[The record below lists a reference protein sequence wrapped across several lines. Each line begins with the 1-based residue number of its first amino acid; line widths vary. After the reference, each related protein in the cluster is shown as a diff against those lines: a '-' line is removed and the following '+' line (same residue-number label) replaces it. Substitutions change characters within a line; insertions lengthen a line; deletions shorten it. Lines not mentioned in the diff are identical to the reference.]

1 MCEFHYVSGM
11 CLLMLCLLV
20 LKYVFLRFFYFLQ
33 IMKNYCHRTIF
44 GEVANSV
51 LGDHYLIFAYF
62 VKNFEGNILIFSR
75 VNAVCGVLL
84 SVSWCTISSLVPVR
98 DCVTCLDFR

>member
-1 MCEFHYVSGM
+1 
-11 CLLMLCLLV
+11 
-20 LKYVFLRFFYFLQ
+20 
-33 IMKNYCHRTIF
+33 MKNYCHWTIF

-62 VKNFEGNILIFSR
+62 VKNFEKNILKFFR

-84 SVSWCTISSLVPVR
+84 SVSWYTISSLVSFR
-98 DCVTCLDFR
+98 DCVTCSYFM